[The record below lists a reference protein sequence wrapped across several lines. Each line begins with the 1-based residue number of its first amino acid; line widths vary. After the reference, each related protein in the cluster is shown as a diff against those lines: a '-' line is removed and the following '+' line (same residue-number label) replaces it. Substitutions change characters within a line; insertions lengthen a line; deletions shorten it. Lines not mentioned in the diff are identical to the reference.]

1 MTKTKIAFAGFM
13 GAILMSVGAAN
24 AVTTSVATK
33 GYVDQ
38 QVKNVQ
44 EVIDGLGDTYVTMQD
59 VADAIDD
66 VDLSAY
72 QTIANISQTLNGLTD
87 EQKATRYPSVAAVA
101 AAIESLDLG
110 LTTEQITQL
119 KELVQ
124 SDGVV
129 AQIDSLKT
137 RVDTLTGEGEGSI
150 AKSIADAIT
159 EHNTAADGKY
169 QAQSTAAYSL
179 GNATGGWT
187 PLTADEQAVLTSGIT
202 AEKVA
207 AYDELAGDEGT
218 IADMQATIDS
228 LDTDINDA
236 ENGLKKIVTEI
247 AADVADNAD
256 DIAKN
261 AEDIAANTA
270 EIANKITMPAEC
282 TAENSTCVLM
292 SSNGT
297 ITWTP
302 VTSPVED

>member
-24 AVTTSVATK
+24 AATTSVATK

-44 EVIDGLGDTYVTMQD
+44 AIVDEVQENYVTLDD
-59 VADAIDD
+59 VTKAIEN

-72 QTIANISQTLNGLTD
+72 QTVANISQTLNGLTD
-87 EQKATRYPSVAAVA
+87 EQKALRYPSVAAVA
-101 AAIESLDLG
+101 AAIENLDLG

-137 RVDTLTGEGEGSI
+137 QVDTLTGDGEGSI

-159 EHNTAADGKY
+159 EHTAEADDTY
-169 QAQSTAAYSL
+169 QAKSTAAYSM

-187 PLTADEQAVLTSGIT
+187 ALTAAEQAALTSGIT

-207 AYDELAGDEGT
+207 SYDALAGDEGT
-218 IADMQATIDS
+218 IAGMQATIDG
-228 LDTDINDA
+228 LDTDINDE
-236 ENGLKKIVTEI
+236 ENGLKTIVAEN
-247 AADVADNAD
+247 AAAIEDNAD
-256 DIAKN
+256 AIKQN
-261 AEDIAANTA
+261 KEDIAANTA
-270 EIANKITMPAEC
+270 AIADKITMPAEC
-282 TAENSTCVLM
+282 TSENSTCVLM
-292 SSNGT
+292 VSGGT
-297 ITWTP
+297 VAWTP